1 MCTAGGWLE
10 GSTLY
15 YIDFAKYLEKIGVQT
30 VIVTDITKDGTLKGP
45 NLEMLQ
51 KLKEAVRMQI
61 VASGGVKDLD
71 DIKALRDMGLYGAI
85 TGKAMVYGTLD
96 LKQALECCRED

>member
-1 MCTAGGWLE
+1 
-10 GSTLY
+10 
-15 YIDFAKYLEKIGVQT
+15 
-30 VIVTDITKDGTLKGP
+30 
-45 NLEMLQ
+45 
-51 KLKEAVRMQI
+51 MQI

>member
-1 MCTAGGWLE
+1 M
-10 GSTLY
+10 
-15 YIDFAKYLEKIGVQT
+15 QT

-61 VASGGVKDLD
+61 VASGGVKNLD